1 MFQSVVMFMG
11 IFAILIKVRSLNK
24 VKKYLYIYK
33 SLLQRFKYH
42 LVSVCCFD
50 FIRVQWLPGACQK
63 LLKLIKIL
71 EDWTCLSKY
80 YNTLYMYKTLVSTTV
95 YTNSLPYFKA
105 LIRTLLYGTRFGVWW

>member
-33 SLLQRFKYH
+33 SLLQRFNYH

-50 FIRVQWLPGACQK
+50 FNKGTMVAGGV
-63 LLKLIKIL
+63 
-71 EDWTCLSKY
+71 SKVVEI
-80 YNTLYMYKTLVSTTV
+80 NQSTGR
-95 YTNSLPYFKA
+95 LDMFE
-105 LIRTLLYGTRFGVWW
+105 